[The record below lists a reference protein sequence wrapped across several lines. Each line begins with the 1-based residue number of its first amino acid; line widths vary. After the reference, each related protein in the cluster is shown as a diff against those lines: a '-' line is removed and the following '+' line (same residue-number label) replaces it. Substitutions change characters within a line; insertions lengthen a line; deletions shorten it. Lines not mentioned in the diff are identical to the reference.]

1 MASYDI
7 NADMIDASLTKSL
20 PAQVAALS
28 EARKENAAELARLQ
42 VELTDLEGKV
52 VKGKE
57 EKKRLAIEVNCLLS
71 KLHALEEEGQRRQLN
86 TSVLQKEITRAVTLN
101 ADLKLKL
108 VEREDES
115 STMEKKCTRHGEKL
129 DLVKRKTSLYENA
142 EAVMKELKM
151 IRILTDSMVARKE
164 QLEKCC
170 TDMNTGQT
178 IQKQIETEDIVTL
191 ETSVNEQKALLNC
204 KLKELE
210 DCQQERKQLEIDNH
224 ILQKKNAALLIRLK
238 NQVKEQKAIV
248 LNKHTFQN

>member
-1 MASYDI
+1 
-7 NADMIDASLTKSL
+7 
-20 PAQVAALS
+20 
-28 EARKENAAELARLQ
+28 
-42 VELTDLEGKV
+42 
-52 VKGKE
+52 
-57 EKKRLAIEVNCLLS
+57 
-71 KLHALEEEGQRRQLN
+71 
-86 TSVLQKEITRAVTLN
+86 
-101 ADLKLKL
+101 
-108 VEREDES
+108 
-115 STMEKKCTRHGEKL
+115 MEKKCTRHGEKL

-191 ETSVNEQKALLNC
+191 ETSVNERKALLNC